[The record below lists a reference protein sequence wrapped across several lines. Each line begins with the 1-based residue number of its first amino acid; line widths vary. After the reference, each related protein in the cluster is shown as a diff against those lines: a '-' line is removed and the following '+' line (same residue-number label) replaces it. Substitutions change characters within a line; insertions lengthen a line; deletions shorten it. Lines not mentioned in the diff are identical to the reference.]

1 MREVP
6 MSQGSC
12 MPQTLPKRKP
22 FIPYIHNIPTKS
34 SRLIRYLVEIQNKG
48 KIDMIIYTIFLI
60 NKNGQTKTIR
70 RRM

>member
-12 MPQTLPKRKP
+12 MPQTHLKTKP

-34 SRLIRYLVEIQNKG
+34 NRPVQYLVEIQNKG
-48 KIDMIIYTIFLI
+48 KIDMIIYTNF
-60 NKNGQTKTIR
+60 
-70 RRM
+70 